1 MVTSLIPSDR
11 LLEQSSGIKQ
21 LTTVLVIVCMIIAL
35 ALGLF
40 LSSQMT
46 GTIKYILRQLR
57 KVSNGNLTVHLSAK
71 HKDEFGLLCDGVND
85 TVEHMK
91 SLILDVNDVSQ
102 QVGEAAIHV
111 AEASGT
117 FLETSKNIQSA
128 VEEIESGV
136 NKLDTG
142 SDNCMS
148 QMDSLSGK
156 INNVSSNADELGKLT
171 SATGETI
178 TTGISSVQTLTQTSE
193 TTANITRNVIQSIQE
208 QIGRAHV

>member
-1 MVTSLIPSDR
+1 
-11 LLEQSSGIKQ
+11 
-21 LTTVLVIVCMIIAL
+21 MIIAL

-46 GTIKYILRQLR
+46 GTLKYILLSAAQSFQW
-57 KVSNGNLTVHLSAK
+57 KPFTVHLSAK

-142 SDNCMS
+142 SDNCRVRWIPYRERIIM
-148 QMDSLSGK
+148 
-156 INNVSSNADELGKLT
+156 
-171 SATGETI
+171 
-178 TTGISSVQTLTQTSE
+178 
-193 TTANITRNVIQSIQE
+193 
-208 QIGRAHV
+208 

>member
-1 MVTSLIPSDR
+1 
-11 LLEQSSGIKQ
+11 
-21 LTTVLVIVCMIIAL
+21 
-35 ALGLF
+35 
-40 LSSQMT
+40 MT

-156 INNVSSNADELGKLT
+156 INNVSSNADELEKLT

-178 TTGISSVQTLTQTSE
+178 TTEYLLYRHLRRRLRQQQILQEMLFSRY
-193 TTANITRNVIQSIQE
+193 RNWKKSQNPSAILFLRSMILRNRR
-208 QIGRAHV
+208 IYFP